1 MGNAVKKITKPI
13 TNLFDITPPKPKVP
27 SIVQQA
33 AAPVAPAVQEV
44 VDTGGEA
51 ASRAAS
57 PVQEAAEEEIRRR
70 RAGRGRASTIIT
82 ALEGQLPAGSVV
94 RKALLGA

>member
-1 MGNAVKKITKPI
+1 MGNAVKKITKPV

-33 AAPVAPAVQEV
+33 AAPAAPAVQEV
-44 VDTGGEA
+44 IDTGGEA
-51 ASRAAS
+51 ASRGD
-57 PVQEAAEEEIRRR
+57 PNVQEAAEELRRR
-70 RAGRGRASTIIT
+70 RSGRGRASTIVT
-82 ALEGQLPAGSVV
+82 ALEGQIPAGSVV